1 MDAHNPRMTREILQ
15 DQVYDACQFVL
26 SKGPRYEIE
35 TLHQLKKVSKL
46 LRHNSLETLMSIM
59 SDLTDMGFIEN
70 KDSKYSLVE

>member
-1 MDAHNPRMTREILQ
+1 
-15 DQVYDACQFVL
+15 
-26 SKGPRYEIE
+26 YEIE